1 MNRQMDATLH
11 CNGCYHWLTFVRFAF
26 SRVSSFLV
34 HRFMLLVVKRHYG
47 AMDLYQEEMLSIAQ
61 RLSYS
66 PMLNV
71 IQESVQRLDS
81 EGLVQVGAA
90 AVQSGVSLLGRW
102 FHGGFETVA
111 QDLAFATNWDGRFNP
126 DAETSLATS
135 DVASPTAAGSDALG
149 NGASSFALSD
159 VSNYDEADPVH
170 TKPALPNM
178 PSCPITQE
186 PMRDPVVAA
195 DGHTYERNAIV
206 RWLQSSDK
214 SPLTGSVLPHKNLVP
229 NYMLLSSLQ
238 EQAAHNRSIMVET
251 VEEESD
257 LDDET
262 TEVQIN

>member
-1 MNRQMDATLH
+1 MDAAILTPAY
-11 CNGCYHWLTFVRFAF
+11 NGLLVYF
-26 SRVSSFLV
+26 RVSSFLV
-34 HRFMLLVVKRHYG
+34 HRFMLLVVERHFG

-61 RLSYS
+61 RLSHS

-71 IQESVQRLDS
+71 FQESVQRLDN

-90 AVQSGVSLLGRW
+90 AVQGGVSLLGRW
-102 FHGGFETVA
+102 FHGGFETIA

-135 DVASPTAAGSDALG
+135 DVASPTAADNETAGGS
-149 NGASSFALSD
+149 SSLFALPD
-159 VSNYDEADPVH
+159 VAKYDETDPVH

-195 DGHTYERNAIV
+195 DGHTYERSAIV

-238 EQAAHNRSIMVET
+238 EQAAAFGASQSPNYPSIMVET

-262 TEVQIN
+262 TEVQID

>member
-1 MNRQMDATLH
+1 
-11 CNGCYHWLTFVRFAF
+11 
-26 SRVSSFLV
+26 
-34 HRFMLLVVKRHYG
+34 MLLVVERHFG

-61 RLSYS
+61 RLSHS
-66 PMLNV
+66 PMLNAL
-71 IQESVQRLDS
+71 QESVERLDN

-90 AVQSGVSLLGRW
+90 ALQGGVSLLGRW
-102 FHGGFETVA
+102 FHGGFETIA
-111 QDLAFATNWDGRFNP
+111 EDLAFATNWDGRFNP
-126 DAETSLATS
+126 DAETSLATN
-135 DVASPTAAGSDALG
+135 DVASPTAADNSEAVGSG
-149 NGASSFALSD
+149 SSSFAVPD
-159 VSNYDEADPVH
+159 VEEYDESDPVH

-195 DGHTYERNAIV
+195 DGHTYERSAIV

-229 NYMLLSSLQ
+229 NYMLLSSLH
-238 EQAAHNRSIMVET
+238 EQAAAASALQAPHNPSIMVET

-262 TEVQIN
+262 TEVQID